1 MCGQRISEH
10 TIFAESMLESSWAQR
25 TRRSWMTVS
34 SFGLQALVV
43 GLLLLLPLWK
53 TVGVPTSRTLSTPI
67 SLGRTTAEPPQAAQ
81 ASPASATRSNFQAG
95 RFMQPSRIPT
105 AISMTAEEPSPPAA
119 VGVGTGVEGVRLPGS
134 SIGLPAALF
143 NGSRPVLP
151 TAAAPMART
160 FRTSNM
166 LEGSLIRRVQPI
178 YPSLARSARIQG
190 SVVLF
195 AVISK
200 AGAIDNLRVLS
211 GHPMLVPAAI
221 EAVRQ
226 WRYRPYILNSE
237 PIEVETQITVN
248 FLLSGN

>member
-1 MCGQRISEH
+1 MFEH
-10 TIFAESMLESSWAQR
+10 IMFAESMLETSWAQR
-25 TRRSWMTVS
+25 IRQSWMTLS
-34 SFGLQALVV
+34 SFGLQALVI

-67 SLGRTTAEPPQAAQ
+67 SLGRTAAEPPQTAQ
-81 ASPASATRSNFQAG
+81 PSPASAAQSNFRSG

-105 AISMTAEEPSPPAA
+105 AISMTADEPLPPAA
-119 VGVGTGVEGVRLPGS
+119 VGIGAGVEGVGPPGAS
-134 SIGLPAALF
+134 NGLPASLF
-143 NGSRPVLP
+143 SGSRPVLP
-151 TAAAPMART
+151 STPAPALRT

-166 LEGSLIRRVQPI
+166 LEGSLIRRVQPV
-178 YPSLARSARIQG
+178 YPRLARSARIQG

-200 AGAIDNLRVLS
+200 AGAIDNLRVMS
-211 GHPMLVPAAI
+211 GHPLLVPAAI